1 MAKILVT
8 RPAANDPGGVTVLYD
23 NIAEHFADNG
33 IDIEFLEIGSTRG
46 RFLHPF
52 SDQLAFR
59 KKIKD
64 HRFDL
69 ILINPSLGSRSFFR
83 DGLLAWQAKARGL
96 PLLVFIHGWSDNFAR
111 EVERRWMRFF
121 AHTFGRADAFIVLA
135 SDFEEK
141 LRKWGVRVPI
151 YRGTT
156 AVSDSLIADIDIE
169 EKLKSL
175 QNIDEFQLLFL
186 ARLERAK
193 GVIETID
200 ACALLL
206 ERGRH
211 VNLVVAG
218 DGPEAAEIKSYAN
231 DKLGDHVQFPGY
243 VRDKAK
249 SSAFAVAHIYVMPS
263 YGEGLPISLLEAM
276 SFGLP
281 VVTRPVGGVKDM
293 FVNGQHG
300 FMTESKN
307 PAEIAALIEK
317 LLDDPQLLQN
327 ISRNVH
333 KYAMDRFIGSAVAA
347 NFAKIMIEV
356 SHAAGDSNAEPNG

>member
-1 MAKILVT
+1 MVKLLVT
-8 RPAANDPGGVTVLYD
+8 RPAASDPGGVTVLFD
-23 NIAEHFADNG
+23 NITEHFTDTG

-46 RFLHPF
+46 RFLHPL

-59 KKIKD
+59 QRIRTHKY
-64 HRFDL
+64 DL

-83 DGLLAWQAKARGL
+83 DGLLAWQAKARRL
-96 PLLVFIHGWSDNFAR
+96 PLLVFFHGWSDNFAS

-121 AHTFGRADAFIVLA
+121 ARTYGRADAFIVLA

-141 LRKWGVRVPI
+141 LRQWGVKVPI

-156 AVSDSLIADIDIE
+156 AVNDSLIADFDIE
-169 EKLKSL
+169 KRLERS
-175 QNIDEFQLLFL
+175 QGIDEFRLLFL

-206 ERGRH
+206 ARGRKIR
-211 VNLVVAG
+211 LVVAG
-218 DGPEAAEIKSYAN
+218 DGPEAAEIKSYAI
-231 DKLGDHVQFPGY
+231 DKLGNHVQFPGY
-243 VRDKAK
+243 VREKAK
-249 SSAFAVAHIYVMPS
+249 SSAFTDAHIYVMPS

-276 SFGLP
+276 CFGLP

-293 FVNGQHG
+293 FVNGEHG
-300 FMTESKN
+300 FMTESKD
-307 PAEIAALIEK
+307 PAEIAALIDK
-317 LLDDPQLLQN
+317 LLSDPQLMQN

-333 KYAMDRFIGSAVAA
+333 EYAMERFVGSAVAA
-347 NFAKIMIEV
+347 RYAEILIEV
-356 SHAAGDSNAEPNG
+356 SNAGRGSGSEPIV